1 MNKPM
6 ILLQM
11 QGEALVMGYDEMGWA
26 DSKISVLTESDTMAY
41 GFLLKHCFLGTSFGS
56 LI

>member
-1 MNKPM
+1 
-6 ILLQM
+6 M

-26 DSKISVLTESDTMAY
+26 DTKISVLTESDTMAY
-41 GFLLKHCFLGTSFGS
+41 GFLLKHYFLGMSFGS